1 MSFLTSFRN
10 CQIMIY
16 KKQLIKIIPKSHL
29 KKYIVRGRKR
39 RDFKKCLLPKISF
52 YEKSLKII

>member
-1 MSFLTSFRN
+1 MSFLISFRN

-29 KKYIVRGRKR
+29 KSTLSGEEEEG
-39 RDFKKCLLPKISF
+39 P
-52 YEKSLKII
+52 

>member
-1 MSFLTSFRN
+1 MSFLISFRN

-39 RDFKKCLLPKISF
+39 RDLKKMFIAKDNFL
-52 YEKSLKII
+52 

>member
-29 KKYIVRGRKR
+29 KKYIVGGGRGGT
-39 RDFKKCLLPKISF
+39 
-52 YEKSLKII
+52 LKNVYCQR